1 MSCCWTA
8 MIVQWTFIISQGN
21 IKTINWTQNFRII
34 QCSVFQGKTSFQIR
48 MMRGLIIPLLLLS
61 HNSHTKCR
69 SHWELFVPTAHSLNA
84 RCTFLC
90 PVYNADCK
98 KTPDCFFSFQIQPFL
113 YSENK
118 TDSSFSVP
126 GRTALRLTREVVYLQ
141 WVSCTSVFGIGPL
154 YLAGSNKTSNWGKVE
169 VNR

>member
-1 MSCCWTA
+1 MKECKHEWMWYISCCWTA
-8 MIVQWTFIISQGN
+8 MIIQWTFTISQRK

-69 SHWELFVPTAHSLNA
+69 SRWELFVPTAHSLNS

-90 PVYNADCK
+90 SVYNADCK
-98 KTPDCFFSFQIQPFL
+98 KTPDCFFPFKFSLFCIVRIKLTLHSVYQEGQP
-113 YSENK
+113 YGS
-118 TDSSFSVP
+118 P
-126 GRTALRLTREVVYLQ
+126 GRLFIFNEWVALVCLE
-141 WVSCTSVFGIGPL
+141 
-154 YLAGSNKTSNWGKVE
+154 
-169 VNR
+169 